1 MSFYSIIAIMTT
13 IVASIEVVAVITTAI
28 QVRLAVRDAEAA
40 AAQFRIHQAPTTANA
55 AAQAW
60 FAVLVVAQD
69 SYQKQYAST
78 ERSFYMAAAEKQ
90 RLDW

>member
-1 MSFYSIIAIMTT
+1 MSFYSIALMTL
-13 IVASIEVVAVITTAI
+13 IVASAEVVAVIVSAI

-40 AAQFRIHQAPTTANA
+40 AVEYRRHRAPTTANA

-60 FAVLVVAQD
+60 FKVLVVAQD
-69 SYQKQYAST
+69 SYQEQYAST